1 MGDNSAYWA
10 AKEVG
15 TVTLETGFRVWKNKN
30 DKAVVGAADNGSFQY
45 ALADFSDI
53 KKPDVPKE
61 EDDSDEP
68 VETDQ
73 SGAYQA
79 IAAGAALLLSTL
91 LWS

>member
-45 ALADFSDI
+45 ELADFS
-53 KKPDVPKE
+53 E
-61 EDDSDEP
+61 
-68 VETDQ
+68 
-73 SGAYQA
+73 
-79 IAAGAALLLSTL
+79 
-91 LWS
+91 